1 MSVRRE
7 FRFVMHIEKTGTSSK
22 TSVVKYPQHH
32 KKNRSQQVFFILSF
46 TGLQRIHEEKI
57 KLKQEL
63 SEVSF

>member
-32 KKNRSQQVFFILSF
+32 KKNHSEQVFDSVLYWF
-46 TGLQRIHEEKI
+46 TKDLRRKNQTETKT
-57 KLKQEL
+57 
-63 SEVSF
+63 V

>member
-32 KKNRSQQVFFILSF
+32 KKITQNKFLILSF
-46 TGLQRIHEEKI
+46 TGLQRIYEEKI
-57 KLKQEL
+57 KLEQKL

>member
-7 FRFVMHIEKTGTSSK
+7 FRFVMYIEKTGTSRK

-32 KKNRSQQVFFILSF
+32 KKKITQNKFLILSF
-46 TGLQRIHEEKI
+46 TGLQRIYEEKI
-57 KLKQEL
+57 KLEQKL

>member
-7 FRFVMHIEKTGTSSK
+7 FRFVTYIEKTGTSSK

-32 KKNRSQQVFFILSF
+32 KKNHSEQVLILSF
-46 TGLQRIHEEKI
+46 TGLQRIYEEKI
-57 KLKQEL
+57 KLEQKL

>member
-32 KKNRSQQVFFILSF
+32 QKNRSQQVFFYSVLYWF
-46 TGLQRIHEEKI
+46 TKDSRRKNQTETRT
-57 KLKQEL
+57 
-63 SEVSF
+63 V

>member
-7 FRFVMHIEKTGTSSK
+7 FRFLMYIEKTGTSSK

-32 KKNRSQQVFFILSF
+32 KKKSLRTSFFILSF
-46 TGLQRIHEEKI
+46 TGLQRIHDEKI
-57 KLKQEL
+57 KLKQKL

>member
-32 KKNRSQQVFFILSF
+32 KKNRSQQVFFYSVFYWF
-46 TGLQRIHEEKI
+46 TKDSRRKNQTETRT
-57 KLKQEL
+57 
-63 SEVSF
+63 V